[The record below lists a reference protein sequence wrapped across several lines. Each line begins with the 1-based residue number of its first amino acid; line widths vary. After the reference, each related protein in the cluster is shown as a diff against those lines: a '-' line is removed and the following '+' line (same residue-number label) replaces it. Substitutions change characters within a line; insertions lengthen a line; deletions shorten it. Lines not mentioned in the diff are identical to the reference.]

1 MRRMPRSHWATVLL
15 IACIFA
21 GSGTVNAESLTGPL
35 LLPISVREGSCECC
49 LPTER
54 SGEKYLLIVGSLARD
69 KGPFEILVR
78 TAPTTEPVAIPL
90 DPSTSDIADQAK
102 ADPSAA
108 GPYKP
113 ALAARYQP
121 LSQPPLT
128 RYFSVFLN
136 DAAFESPAGYA
147 TVSAKLKGLGQH
159 CQIYVDGEDA
169 DRVVAQSTIDDI
181 VKTFDQE
188 IYPQTARLGRVL
200 DVDRDGRF
208 TILLTHH
215 LGRMAR
221 GKIALAGFVRGSD
234 FYRDLAPPFSNNSDM
249 MYLNSD
255 LAPGPHLRTIIAHE
269 YTHAI
274 IFSEHVFGG
283 HNPGVAPADEESWL
297 NEGLSHLTEDSFG
310 YSWAN
315 LDYRVS
321 AFLNE
326 PERYQLVVPDYHAAG
341 LWRSHGNR
349 GAAYTF
355 LRWCADCCGET
366 TPPKLIQSGLFL
378 TSFVIGRQPWLFPA
392 PISQRMARAHSSD
405 LTSGSHLGTSC
416 CVAPTCTTWPSA
428 EEG

>member
-1 MRRMPRSHWATVLL
+1 M
-15 IACIFA
+15 
-21 GSGTVNAESLTGPL
+21 
-35 LLPISVREGSCECC
+35 REGSCDCC

-54 SGEKYLLIVGSLARD
+54 NGEKYLLIVGSLARD
-69 KGPFEILVR
+69 KGPFEIICSIPKRPPNPSPFRLTVLR
-78 TAPTTEPVAIPL
+78 VSSPTK
-90 DPSTSDIADQAK
+90 AK
-102 ADPSAA
+102 ANPSAA
-108 GPYKP
+108 EPCKS
-113 ALAARYQP
+113 ALDASYQP
-121 LSQPPLT
+121 LSEPPLV

-136 DAAFESPAGYA
+136 EAAFECPAGYA
-147 TVSAKLKGLGQH
+147 TVAAKLKGLGQH
-159 CQIYVDGEDA
+159 CQVYVDSEDA

-188 IYPQTARLGRVL
+188 IYPQTRAGLGRVL

-208 TILLTHH
+208 TILLTHQ
-215 LGRMAR
+215 LGQMAK

-255 LAPGPHLRTIIAHE
+255 LPPGPHLRTIIAHE

-283 HNPGVAPADEESWL
+283 HHPGVAPADEESWL

-310 YSWAN
+310 YSWTN

-326 PERYQLVVPDYHAAG
+326 PEHYQLVVPDYHAAG

-355 LRWCADCCGET
+355 LRWCADCCGDDDSAQVDSERACGHSE
-366 TPPKLIQSGLFL
+366 SG
-378 TSFVIGRQPWLFPA
+378 GC
-392 PISQRMARAHSSD
+392 H
-405 LTSGSHLGTSC
+405 
-416 CVAPTCTTWPSA
+416 PSA
-428 EEG
+428 FFRPLSSMDDRSCFQRHECRSGQREPIQAT